1 MLSRMLNRSTRR
13 RPLVESLEFRHM
25 LAATNASMTDGVDQ
39 VADFA
44 LLDVNPTSAT
54 YNQTVSPRDYLGQVS
69 AWYFGHS
76 T

>member
-1 MLSRMLNRSTRR
+1 MLSQTSRR
-13 RPLVESLEFRHM
+13 HLQVEQLESRH
-25 LAATNASMTDGVDQ
+25 LLTGIGSQ
-39 VADFA
+39 VADFS

-54 YNQTVSPRDYLGQVS
+54 YNTMVSPRDYLGQVS